1 MMRFRFLFSLALLP
15 AALAGQQQVDVLVKG
30 GSVVDGTGSPARNAD
45 VGIKGD
51 RITFMGDAARSG
63 ITAGRTIDA
72 TGLIVAP
79 GFIDPHTH
87 TGGDLSNP
95 KRKSNLPYLMQGVT
109 TVITNND
116 GGGPLDIG
124 AQLGGWSR
132 SGI

>member
-51 RITFMGDAARSG
+51 RITFIGDAARSG

-87 TGGDLSNP
+87 TGGDLSN
-95 KRKSNLPYLMQGVT
+95 
-109 TVITNND
+109 
-116 GGGPLDIG
+116 
-124 AQLGGWSR
+124 A
-132 SGI
+132 